1 MDLKIVGASD
11 KKEIVDLGDGVKFGD
26 GNFTVI
32 AGPCSIESYEQMDS
46 IGKLLSAEGVKVL
59 RGGAFKPRTSPYK
72 FQGLR
77 EDGLKIMKEIGIK
90 YGLKTVTEVMD
101 PRDVEL
107 IGNSVD
113 MLQIGSRNMQNFALL
128 TEVGKFGK
136 PVMLKRGMTATI
148 EEWLMAAEYIAKE
161 GNSQIVLCER
171 GIRTFENYTRNT
183 LDLTIVAIIKK
194 LSKLPIIVDPSH
206 GTGRRDLVIPM
217 SKASHV
223 VNADGLMV
231 EIHPKPEEALSDG
244 DQSLRFGELQTLVK
258 EIKYLDKC
266 LRGR

>member
-217 SKASHV
+217 SKAAHV